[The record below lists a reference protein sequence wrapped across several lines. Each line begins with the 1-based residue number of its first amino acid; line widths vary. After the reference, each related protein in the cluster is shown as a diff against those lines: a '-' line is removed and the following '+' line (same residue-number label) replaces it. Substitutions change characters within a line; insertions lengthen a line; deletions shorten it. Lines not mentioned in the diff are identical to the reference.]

1 MREEESGSTVVVYK
15 GGTGC
20 RPFRNL
26 YEADL
31 GLRGEAKVGVTVSRL
46 RRLRDELSGTTG
58 PIPSSSL
65 SLLSLLL
72 GVLMESQP

>member
-1 MREEESGSTVVVYK
+1 MDRQWWCTKAG
-15 GGTGC
+15 
-20 RPFRNL
+20 RD
-26 YEADL
+26 ADL
-31 GLRGEAKVGVTVSRL
+31 LEISTKQISGFGGRLRLVSRL